1 MPLGLIALALGGF
14 GIGLTEF
21 VIAGLIS
28 TVASDMGVSIPVAG
42 YLISGYA
49 LAVVVGALGLTP
61 VLGAW
66 RPKRALLALMVLFI
80 VGNTLSAVATG
91 YGMLLAGRVVAA
103 LAHGAFFGI
112 GSVLAASLVPADRKA
127 GAISIM
133 FGGLTLANVLGV
145 PLGTFVGQ
153 QWGWRAT
160 FAVIAVVG
168 VVAAAG
174 IAALV
179 PDATAETQ
187 SGGSAQSPQS
197 AGRAAGLRAELA
209 AFRNRQVWFSLAM
222 TVLVFGGMFGAFMY
236 VEPLLTRVTGFDE
249 SAVPWML
256 VLFGVGLFVGNLLGG
271 RWADRALA
279 RTLVVLT
286 LALAVSLVAF
296 ALLSGSQVGSA
307 AMLLAMGFFGFATV
321 PGLQMRV
328 LGHAAGAPTMAS
340 SANIAAFNVG
350 NFLGVWISGLAI
362 SAGLGWTSPLWVGAG
377 FASLGLVVL
386 LAATA
391 AERRT
396 APEPTEAA
404 GAEHA
409 EHPERL
415 VAPSPVA

>member
-21 VIAGLIS
+21 VIAGLLS
-28 TVASDMGVSIPVAG
+28 TVATDMGVTIPVAG
-42 YLISGYA
+42 YLVSGYA
-49 LAVVVGALGLTP
+49 LAVVVGALALTP
-61 VLGAW
+61 LLAAW
-66 RPKRALLALMVLFI
+66 RPKRALLALMVLF
-80 VGNTLSAVATG
+80 VAGNALSAVAGG

-112 GSVLAASLVPADRKA
+112 GSVVAASLVPVDRKA

-160 FAVIAVVG
+160 FAIIAVVG
-168 VVAAAG
+168 VVAFAG

-179 PDATAETQ
+179 PGEASRPA
-187 SGGSAQSPQS
+187 PS
-197 AGRAAGLRAELA
+197 AGAAGGLRAELA

-236 VEPLLTRVTGFDE
+236 VEPLLTRVTGFGE
-249 SAVPWML
+249 SAVPWLL
-256 VLFGVGLFVGNLLGG
+256 VLFGVGLFAGNLLGG

-279 RTLVVLT
+279 RTLTSLT

-296 ALLSGSQVGSA
+296 ALLAGSRLGAA

-328 LGHAAGAPTMAS
+328 MAHAAGAPTMAS

-350 NFLGVWISGLAI
+350 NFLGVWVSGLTIA
-362 SAGLGWTSPLWVGAG
+362 AGLGWTSPLWVGAVL
-377 FASLGLVVL
+377 ATLGLGVL
-386 LAATA
+386 LWAG
-391 AERRT
+391 
-396 APEPTEAA
+396 AA
-404 GAEHA
+404 GRRDRSGVASSGDGA
-409 EHPERL
+409 PLERADAVEL
-415 VAPSPVA
+415 PAA

>member
-28 TVASDMGVSIPVAG
+28 TVATDMGVSIPIAG

-49 LAVVVGALGLTP
+49 LAVVVGALGLTL

-80 VGNTLSAVATG
+80 VGNALSAVATG

-153 QWGWRAT
+153 QWGWRAA

-168 VVAAAG
+168 VVALVG
-174 IAALV
+174 IALLV
-179 PDATAETQ
+179 RDAPAPADATSGTQ
-187 SGGSAQSPQS
+187 
-197 AGRAAGLRAELA
+197 GRVASLRTELA
-209 AFRNRQVWFSLAM
+209 AFRSAQVWYSLAM

-236 VEPLLTRVTGFDE
+236 VEPLLTRVSGFE
-249 SAVPWML
+249 EAAVPWLL
-256 VLFGVGLFVGNLLGG
+256 VLFGVGLFAGNLLGG
-271 RWADRALA
+271 RWADRALT
-279 RTLVVLT
+279 RTLVSLT

-296 ALLSGSQVGSA
+296 ALLSGTEVGSA

-350 NFLGVWISGLAI
+350 NFLGVWVSGLAI
-362 SAGLGWTSPLWVGAG
+362 SAGLGWTSPLWVGAA
-377 FASLGLVVL
+377 FATLGLVVL
-386 LAATA
+386 LAATT

-396 APEPTEAA
+396 SAREVLAPVSA
-404 GAEHA
+404 
-409 EHPERL
+409 
-415 VAPSPVA
+415 

>member
-21 VIAGLIS
+21 VIAGLLS
-28 TVASDMGVSIPVAG
+28 TVAADLGVSIPTAG

-49 LAVVVGALGLTP
+49 LAVVLGALALP
-61 VLGAW
+61 PLLGRW
-66 RPKRALLALMVLFI
+66 RPKRALLLLMGLFV
-80 VGNTLSAVATG
+80 VGNTLSALAPG
-91 YGMLLAGRVVAA
+91 YAVLLAGRVVAA

-112 GSVLAASLVPADRKA
+112 GAVLAASLVAADRKA
-127 GAISIM
+127 GALSIM

-160 FAVIAVVG
+160 FALIAAVG

-179 PDATAETQ
+179 PDSGDAEPSVEHYAEPHGETHDEAGPRSRATV
-187 SGGSAQSPQS
+187 
-197 AGRAAGLRAELA
+197 GLRAELA
-209 AFRNRQVWFSLAM
+209 AFRNGQVWLSLGM

-249 SAVPWML
+249 AAVPWLL

-271 RWADRALA
+271 RWADRALT
-279 RTLVVLT
+279 RTLVLLT
-286 LALAVSLVAF
+286 VALGVSLVGF
-296 ALLSGSQVGSA
+296 ALLAQSPVGAA

-328 LGHAAGAPTMAS
+328 LAHAAGAPTMAS
-340 SANIAAFNVG
+340 SANIAAFNLG
-350 NFLGVWISGLAI
+350 NFLGVWVSGLAI
-362 SAGLGWTSPLWVGAG
+362 AGGLGWTSPLWVGAG
-377 FASLGLVVL
+377 FAALGLVVI

-391 AERRT
+391 AERR
-396 APEPTEAA
+396 AVVA
-404 GAEHA
+404 GET
-409 EHPERL
+409 L
-415 VAPSPVA
+415 PVPVGAQA

>member
-21 VIAGLIS
+21 VIAGLLS
-28 TVASDMGVSIPVAG
+28 TVAADLGVSIPTAG

-49 LAVVVGALGLTP
+49 LAVVLGALALP
-61 VLGAW
+61 PLLGRW
-66 RPKRALLALMVLFI
+66 RPKCALLLLMGLFV
-80 VGNTLSAVATG
+80 VGNTLSALAPG
-91 YGMLLAGRVVAA
+91 YAVLLAGRVVAA

-112 GSVLAASLVPADRKA
+112 GAVLAASLVAADRKA

-160 FAVIAVVG
+160 FALIAAVG

-179 PDATAETQ
+179 PVSSDAEPPAEPYAEPHGETHDE
-187 SGGSAQSPQS
+187 
-197 AGRAAGLRAELA
+197 AGPRSRATVGLRAELA
-209 AFRNRQVWFSLAM
+209 AFRNAQVWLSLGM

-249 SAVPWML
+249 AAVPWLL

-271 RWADRALA
+271 RWADRALT
-279 RTLVVLT
+279 RTLVLLT
-286 LALAVSLVAF
+286 VALGVSLVGF
-296 ALLSGSQVGSA
+296 ALLAQSPVGAA
-307 AMLLAMGFFGFATV
+307 AMLLAIGFFGFATV

-328 LGHAAGAPTMAS
+328 LAHAAGAPTMAS
-340 SANIAAFNVG
+340 SANIAAFNLG
-350 NFLGVWISGLAI
+350 NFLGVWVSGLAI
-362 SAGLGWTSPLWVGAG
+362 AGGLGWTSPLWVGAG
-377 FASLGLVVL
+377 FAGLGLVVIL
-386 LAATA
+386 A
-391 AERRT
+391 AERR
-396 APEPTEAA
+396 AVVA
-404 GAEHA
+404 GET
-409 EHPERL
+409 L
-415 VAPSPVA
+415 PVPVGAQA

>member
-28 TVASDMGVSIPVAG
+28 TVATDMGVSIPTAG

-66 RPKRALLALMVLFI
+66 RPKRALLALMVLFV

-160 FAVIAVVG
+160 FALIAVVG

-179 PDATAETQ
+179 PDAAET
-187 SGGSAQSPQS
+187 SPGGSGESGDELRPSDAPPPCAPSSPRS
-197 AGRAAGLRAELA
+197 A
-209 AFRNRQVWFSLAM
+209 
-222 TVLVFGGMFGAFMY
+222 TV
-236 VEPLLTRVTGFDE
+236 R
-249 SAVPWML
+249 
-256 VLFGVGLFVGNLLGG
+256 
-271 RWADRALA
+271 
-279 RTLVVLT
+279 
-286 LALAVSLVAF
+286 
-296 ALLSGSQVGSA
+296 SGSRW
-307 AMLLAMGFFGFATV
+307 
-321 PGLQMRV
+321 P
-328 LGHAAGAPTMAS
+328 
-340 SANIAAFNVG
+340 
-350 NFLGVWISGLAI
+350 
-362 SAGLGWTSPLWVGAG
+362 
-377 FASLGLVVL
+377 
-386 LAATA
+386 
-391 AERRT
+391 
-396 APEPTEAA
+396 
-404 GAEHA
+404 
-409 EHPERL
+409 
-415 VAPSPVA
+415 

>member
-28 TVASDMGVSIPVAG
+28 TVATDMGVTIPTAG

-66 RPKRALLALMVLFI
+66 RPKRALLALMVLFV
-80 VGNTLSAVATG
+80 VGNALSAVATG

-160 FAVIAVVG
+160 FALISVVG

-179 PDATAETQ
+179 PDAGAPTGAT
-187 SGGSAQSPQS
+187 ST
-197 AGRAAGLRAELA
+197 LRAELA

-249 SAVPWML
+249 SAVPWLL
-256 VLFGVGLFVGNLLGG
+256 VLFGVGLFAGNLLGG

-296 ALLSGSQVGSA
+296 ALLSSSMAGSA

-328 LGHAAGAPTMAS
+328 LGHAEGAPTMAS

-350 NFLGVWISGLAI
+350 NFLGVWVSGLAI
-362 SAGLGWTSPLWVGAG
+362 SAGLGWTSPLWVGAA
-377 FASLGLVVL
+377 FATLGLVVL
-386 LAATA
+386 LAATT

-396 APEPTEAA
+396 SAREVLAPVSA
-404 GAEHA
+404 
-409 EHPERL
+409 
-415 VAPSPVA
+415 

>member
-28 TVASDMGVSIPVAG
+28 TVATDMGVSIPIAG

-49 LAVVVGALGLTP
+49 LAVVVGALGLTL

-80 VGNTLSAVATG
+80 VGNALSAVATG

-112 GSVLAASLVPADRKA
+112 GSVLAASLVTPDRRA

-160 FAVIAVVG
+160 FALIAVVG
-168 VVAAAG
+168 VVAAVG
-174 IAALV
+174 IAVLV
-179 PDATAETQ
+179 PDAA
-187 SGGSAQSPQS
+187 P
-197 AGRAAGLRAELA
+197 
-209 AFRNRQVWFSLAM
+209 
-222 TVLVFGGMFGAFMY
+222 
-236 VEPLLTRVTGFDE
+236 VTGFDE
-249 SAVPWML
+249 SAVPWLL
-256 VLFGVGLFVGNLLGG
+256 VLFGVGLFAGNLLGG

-279 RTLVVLT
+279 RTLVTLT

-296 ALLSGSQVGSA
+296 ALLSGNEVGSA
-307 AMLLAMGFFGFATV
+307 A
-321 PGLQMRV
+321 
-328 LGHAAGAPTMAS
+328 
-340 SANIAAFNVG
+340 
-350 NFLGVWISGLAI
+350 
-362 SAGLGWTSPLWVGAG
+362 
-377 FASLGLVVL
+377 
-386 LAATA
+386 
-391 AERRT
+391 
-396 APEPTEAA
+396 
-404 GAEHA
+404 
-409 EHPERL
+409 
-415 VAPSPVA
+415 

>member
-21 VIAGLIS
+21 VIAGLLS
-28 TVASDMGVSIPVAG
+28 TVAGDMGVTIPVAG

-49 LAVVVGALGLTP
+49 LAVVVGALALTP
-61 VLGAW
+61 LLSSW
-66 RPKRALLALMVLFI
+66 HPKRALLALMVLF
-80 VGNTLSAVATG
+80 VAGNALSAAATG
-91 YGMLLAGRVVAA
+91 YGLLLTGRVVAA

-112 GSVLAASLVPADRKA
+112 GSVVAASLVAPDRKA

-168 VVAAAG
+168 VLAFAG

-179 PDATAETQ
+179 P
-187 SGGSAQSPQS
+187 
-197 AGRAAGLRAELA
+197 AGPAHSTGASDGARTGGLRAELA
-209 AFRNRQVWFSLAM
+209 AFRNRQVWFSLGM

-249 SAVPWML
+249 SAVPWLL
-256 VLFGVGLFVGNLLGG
+256 VLFGIGLFTGNLLGG

-279 RTLVVLT
+279 RTLTALT

-296 ALLSGSQVGSA
+296 ALLAGSRLGAA
-307 AMLLAMGFFGFATV
+307 AMLLSMGFFGFATV

-328 LGHAAGAPTMAS
+328 LAHASGAPTMAS

-350 NFLGVWISGLAI
+350 NFLGVWVSGLTIA
-362 SAGLGWTSPLWVGAG
+362 AGLGWTSPLWVGAG
-377 FASLGLVVL
+377 FATLGLGVL
-386 LAATA
+386 LLAGAAGAAGPAGATA
-391 AERRT
+391 AEQA
-396 APEPTEAA
+396 APVDLATC
-404 GAEHA
+404 
-409 EHPERL
+409 
-415 VAPSPVA
+415 